1 VNSSPSENVFSSA
14 FSLSLLYNLPM
25 VGNYSDPLPQRTEI
39 AVMDRIVNEGGFDEL
54 RKRLVEALRRHVCV
68 VDLG

>member
-1 VNSSPSENVFSSA
+1 
-14 FSLSLLYNLPM
+14 M